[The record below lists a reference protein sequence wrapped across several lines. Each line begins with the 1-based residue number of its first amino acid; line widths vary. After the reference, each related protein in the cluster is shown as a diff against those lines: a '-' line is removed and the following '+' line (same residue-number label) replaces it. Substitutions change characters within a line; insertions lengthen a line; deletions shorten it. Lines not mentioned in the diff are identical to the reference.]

1 MLQHTAHSAIRS
13 AQRGLS
19 NDGIEYVYQ
28 FGSRYHRAGA
38 LIYFL
43 RRQDVPSF
51 DQRVD
56 WVMCLVGTALVV
68 AKDGSTLL
76 TAWRN
81 RRKGLKS
88 ILKKRTYD
96 HGLLQDIEI
105 AQRENMSPIVFE
117 TNSKCQFVGV
127 PPDCDLVWAS

>member
-1 MLQHTAHSAIRS
+1 
-13 AQRGLS
+13 
-19 NDGIEYVYQ
+19 
-28 FGSRYHRAGA
+28 
-38 LIYFL
+38 
-43 RRQDVPSF
+43 
-51 DQRVD
+51 
-56 WVMCLVGTALVV
+56 VV